1 MANNPQFRI
10 GIGSREICFVFSRIS
25 QTSSGHRPPLFTSK
39 FVCFGLHSATSFRP
53 DQLCHL
59 ANASVA
65 YAYFVWVSTACVLAN
80 SILVGWFLIFH
91 RPLLPHRYILIP
103 NLISNADGNHGAFY
117 SSLCFRKFAE
127 FTVSPHTTPFFG
139 GYKRFQFMSLSGSL
153 RINRK
158 FPTAQIVL
166 MRRSISV
173 SWFSLYHV

>member
-103 NLISNADGNHGAFY
+103 KSRIWFLTLMAIMARSIVLCVFESLLSSQLVLIPRHFLEDTSD
-117 SSLCFRKFAE
+117 SSLWVYR
-127 FTVSPHTTPFFG
+127 
-139 GYKRFQFMSLSGSL
+139 
-153 RINRK
+153 
-158 FPTAQIVL
+158 VL
-166 MRRSISV
+166 
-173 SWFSLYHV
+173 WG